1 MARLLFMGLVSIG
14 LVPCVALLSTTVR
27 SKFARP
33 CYVVNVQ
40 STTERRSDGA
50 RTHAA
55 ILDAAMRLASVEGI
69 NGLTIGR
76 LAAELGVSKSGLYA
90 HFGSKENLQRE
101 TIAAA
106 REVIE
111 REVMVPAMAADP
123 GLTRLQATTEAF
135 FSYVERRVFPG
146 GCFFANLL
154 AEVDAQPGPLHREIK
169 ADYDGWREFLVDVIT
184 EGKRR
189 GELTRGTDPE
199 QLAFEVDAALEYAN
213 FMYILR
219 RDLDELNRG
228 RAAIRDLIKR
238 IRKV

>member
-1 MARLLFMGLVSIG
+1 
-14 LVPCVALLSTTVR
+14 VPR
-27 SKFARP
+27 
-33 CYVVNVQ
+33 
-40 STTERRSDGA
+40 TTERRSDGA

-76 LAAELGVSKSGLYA
+76 LATELGVSKSGLYA
-90 HFGSKENLQRE
+90 HFGSKERLQRE

-111 REVMVPAMAADP
+111 REVTTPAMAAPP
-123 GLTRLQATTEAF
+123 GLPRLGATTDAF

-154 AEVDAQPGPLHREIK
+154 AEVDAQPGPLQREIR
-169 ADYDGWREFLVDVIT
+169 ADYDAWRDFLESTLTDAQ
-184 EGKRR
+184 RL
-189 GELTRGTDPE
+189 GELVRGVDPV
-199 QLAFEVDAALEYAN
+199 QVAYEVDAVLEYAN

-219 RDLDELNRG
+219 KDPEQLDRG
-228 RAAIRDLIKR
+228 RVAIGDLIVR
-238 IRKV
+238 IRTP

>member
-1 MARLLFMGLVSIG
+1 
-14 LVPCVALLSTTVR
+14 VPR
-27 SKFARP
+27 
-33 CYVVNVQ
+33 
-40 STTERRSDGA
+40 TTERRSDGA

-76 LAAELGVSKSGLYA
+76 LATELGVSKSGLYA
-90 HFGSKENLQRE
+90 HFGSKERLQRE

-111 REVMVPAMAADP
+111 REVTTPAMAAPP
-123 GLTRLQATTEAF
+123 GLPRLGATTDAF

-154 AEVDAQPGPLHREIK
+154 AEVDAQPGPLQREIK
-169 ADYDGWREFLVDVIT
+169 ADYDGWRDFLESTLTDAQ
-184 EGKRR
+184 RL
-189 GELTRGTDPE
+189 GELVRGVDPV
-199 QLAFEVDAALEYAN
+199 QVAYEVDAVLEYAN

-219 RDLDELNRG
+219 KDPEQLDRG
-228 RAAIRDLIKR
+228 RVAIGDLIVR
-238 IRKV
+238 IRTP